1 MVRVFARTL
10 VYLDAQLQQTVYALI
25 IKYWSVFDECGIFI
39 PVHNYECVIDTGNA
53 SLIAV
58 KKIMYGPNKLLIMR
72 KAIRALEK
80 VGHIHQITD
89 GRWLFK
95 AVLALKPYQECVCH
109 ITDFVWRFC
118 VNYAPLTVVTRIIA
132 CPIPRCNLLF
142 QKNLA
147 PANGCGFTMLLPA
160 TTSWQWQ
167 SLLPVRKSLLFRG
180 LILSSE
186 LIW

>member
-1 MVRVFARTL
+1 MVCVFARTL
-10 VYLDAQLQQTVYALI
+10 IYLDAQLQQTAYALI

-132 CPIPRCNLLF
+132 CPIPRCNLAVSEEFGTGQWLWLYDAPSGHHQLAVAVALASQEKLAF
-142 QKNLA
+142 QGPDTIK
-147 PANGCGFTMLLPA
+147 
-160 TTSWQWQ
+160 
-167 SLLPVRKSLLFRG
+167 
-180 LILSSE
+180 
-186 LIW
+186 